1 MSKIDFTLNEQTV
14 QIERDSFHYIWN
26 YFFIFTNSTEISVG
40 FLIFS
45 FFFVARI
52 IDLISTLISFV
63 FTLQNSV
70 RNVVKFYSRI
80 QFEMKIRL
88 MQCTYKPF
96 AAEHIHRLNSNIFY
110 DYPLCGCNHIFLIF
124 WSKWRDK
131 TALFPLQWFSTVTCD
146 RWRRSVC
153 APCARGT
160 NEYEVDCTC
169 SVSVPFSCAEFENKA
184 GKCCV
189 EKAFNN
195 IKAEMRCCHISF
207 FQMHTRMKSNEQ
219 VVSHIS
225 IINRFSP
232 SKED

>member
-45 FFFVARI
+45 FFIFAGI

-96 AAEHIHRLNSNIFY
+96 AAEYIHRLNSNIFY
-110 DYPLCGCNHIFLIF
+110 DYPLCGCNHIFDFLIEM
-124 WSKWRDK
+124 KGQNR
-131 TALFPLQWFSTVTCD
+131 
-146 RWRRSVC
+146 
-153 APCARGT
+153 
-160 NEYEVDCTC
+160 
-169 SVSVPFSCAEFENKA
+169 SVSVTMVQHCYMRPMEEKCVCTVCARHEWIRSGLYMFGFSSIQLCRVWKQSGEMLCRKSFQQYKGRNALLPHFILSNAHTDEIKRTGCQSN
-184 GKCCV
+184 
-189 EKAFNN
+189 FNN
-195 IKAEMRCCHISF
+195 
-207 FQMHTRMKSNEQ
+207 
-219 VVSHIS
+219 
-225 IINRFSP
+225 
-232 SKED
+232 